1 MIIGIFWINS
11 QTNNSNQQMKKINF
25 LLFAVICSFSIQ
37 SHAQNSNLEFGIKA
51 GANYSEFTSDFGSN
65 ARDYVEYQRDPGF
78 YLGAYLSQGLSEKLY
93 FQPELHFALQRTD
106 FLIKGVEIWDHDAGS
121 SVFDIETNI
130 VESVLAVPLILRYY
144 FTSSFFVDAGPQLGY
159 IIDRS
164 EKIENDPF
172 EQPGNP
178 GPGVDYDHDKF
189 DLGLSVGAG
198 YNLTRDLIINGR
210 YFLGL
215 IERDGRIK
223 SSVFSLGLEYQL

>member
-1 MIIGIFWINS
+1 
-11 QTNNSNQQMKKINF
+11 MKKISF
-25 LLFAVICSFSIQ
+25 LLFAIFFSI
-37 SHAQNSNLEFGIKA
+37 SFHTHAQETSLELGIKA
-51 GANYSEFTSDFGSN
+51 GANYSKFTSVFSMNG
-65 ARDYVEYQRDPGF
+65 RDDVVYQRKPGF
-78 YLGAYLSQGLSEKLY
+78 YLGAYLSKGLSEKLY

-106 FLIKGVEIWDHDAGS
+106 FLIKGVEIRTNDPEAGS
-121 SVFDIETNI
+121 DVLDIETNI
-130 VESVLAVPLILRYY
+130 SESVIAVPLILRYY
-144 FTSSFFVDAGPQLGY
+144 FTRSFFVDAGPQLGY

-164 EKIENDPF
+164 EKIEYDPF

-189 DLGLSVGAG
+189 DLGLSLGTG
-198 YNLTRDLIINGR
+198 YNLSQDLIINGR